1 MTGKQKND
9 NFTLMAFLAV
19 FLGVFLAFGG
29 YTSWTIHLKNMETTW
44 NTALLSNV
52 AGVSLQVLGGIT
64 LFLLSKHFGKIAFG
78 RTASFALLLMYFF
91 FMIPVVFS
99 KTITGTFFYGFLM
112 NFAGGGI
119 FVIALCDFAFRV
131 REKRAGIF
139 AAAFAS
145 SVFLVRLLSIVK
157 VGERVFLMSSF
168 VLVLFGGAGVAYF
181 LLETKREFFEEIIKR
196 DEETSRIKNGTT
208 EISEA
213 EATSEVEQGLKKK
226 TEFSESEMSV
236 LAKESREEQIRRM
249 RKKADRYEIKV
260 LLTAVFLFF
269 IVRSAESFFAGGSVE
284 SSGIRALAAAFFAA
298 GIAIA
303 ALIGTKG
310 TRWLPSLALPA
321 IALPLMIYFQEGHK
335 LRIILLFLTDGLAQ
349 GLLWMLPFFAVF
361 KKERS
366 AKELGFYLGL
376 GFLIARAA
384 ESIGFA
390 AAFYVEKLF

>member
-1 MTGKQKND
+1 MEKKGLFNKNIR
-9 NFTLMAFLAV
+9 NGFLAV
-19 FLGVFLAFGG
+19 FLGIVLSLGG
-29 YTSWTIHLKNMETTW
+29 YTAWTLHLSAMETTW
-44 NTALLSNV
+44 NTDILSNV
-52 AGVSLQVLGGIT
+52 AGISLQVLGGIV

-78 RTASFALLLMYFF
+78 RTASFVLLLMYFF

-99 KTITGTFFYGFLM
+99 HTITGTFFYGFLM

-168 VLVLFGGAGVAYF
+168 VLVLFGGACVAYF
-181 LLETKREFFEEIIKR
+181 LLETKREFLEEPIR
-196 DEETSRIKNGTT
+196 TDETGEGSGSKPRKGMIPV
-208 EISEA
+208 EA
-213 EATSEVEQGLKKK
+213 SLPEN
-226 TEFSESEMSV
+226 EMGI
-236 LAKESREEQIRRM
+236 LAKESREEQIQKM

-260 LLTAVFLFF
+260 LLTAIFLFF
-269 IVRSAESFFAGGSVE
+269 IVRSAEEFFAGGSVE
-284 SSGIRALAAAFFAA
+284 SSEIRALAAVLFAA

-303 ALIGTKG
+303 AFVGSKGTK
-310 TRWLPSLALPA
+310 WLPALALPA
-321 IALPLMIYFQEGHK
+321 VAIPLMIYLQDGHK
-335 LRIILLFLTDGLAQ
+335 LRIILLFLADGLAQ

-361 KKERS
+361 KKERD

-384 ESIGFA
+384 EAVGYAVAYFA
-390 AAFYVEKLF
+390 GKLL